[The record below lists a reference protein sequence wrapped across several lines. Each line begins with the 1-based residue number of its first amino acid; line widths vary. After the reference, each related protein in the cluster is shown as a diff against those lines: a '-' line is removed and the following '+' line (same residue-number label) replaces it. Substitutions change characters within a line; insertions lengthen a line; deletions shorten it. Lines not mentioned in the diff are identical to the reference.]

1 MRLTAFLLLCSIT
14 AFAADPQYPVSAIP
28 EALLKNADVVQ
39 RVEEV
44 TMKLNDLRDM
54 RVTHKIVLTILNEKG
69 DRYSGFSSWYDK
81 YREITG
87 FRGALYDASGKQLRK
102 LKQSEVSDRSG
113 VSDNNLID
121 DSRIKSHD
129 FYYKVYPYTIEYE
142 VETRFRSTAG
152 FRSWTPQGTDN
163 YAVEQSRLSVTVPA
177 EYDLRY
183 KQFNYNGEPV
193 KIPGKGDKTF
203 VWEVKNI
210 AAQKEEP
217 LAGPWRMRSVMV
229 YLAPSDFAFG
239 DYTGKMSS
247 WDDFGKFQ
255 RTLNEGRD
263 VLPDN
268 IKATVHQLTDNV
280 QDPREKVRLLYEYMQ
295 QNTRYISI
303 QLGIGGWQPFDAAY
317 VATKRYGDC
326 KALSNY
332 MYSLLKEAGIRSHYT
347 LVKAG
352 EGETDLIEDF
362 AVDQFNH
369 IILCVPM
376 AKDTVWLECTNQ
388 TMPAGYLGDFT
399 NDRPVLLVT
408 ESGGKL
414 VRTPSYTLEQ
424 NLQLRHLK
432 AVLDVDGNLSATSAT
447 RLTGLQQDWY
457 HALVTSVSA
466 EKQLEILKEKLNLPS
481 YDIRKF
487 QYTPHPRARPVPEM
501 TEDLEL
507 TVTNY
512 AVLSGKRLFIV
523 PNVLNRNTTKLTQD
537 DARRSDIWLR
547 TSSRDVDTVEIT
559 IPDGYTPEAMFP
571 PVMLET
577 PFGKYQAS
585 VKVEGNRITY
595 IRTCELKAGQYPA
608 KDYKA
613 LEEFFSTIYKTD
625 RNRVILVKKEA

>member
-1 MRLTAFLLLCSIT
+1 MRLTAILLLCSIT

-54 RVTHKIVLTILNEKG
+54 RVTHKVVLTILNEKG
-69 DRYSGFSSWYDK
+69 DKYSGFSSWYDK

-142 VETRFRSTAG
+142 VETRYRSTAG
-152 FRSWTPQGTDN
+152 FRPWTPQGMDN
-163 YAVEQSRLSVTVPA
+163 YAVEHSRLSVTVPA

-183 KQFNYNGEPV
+183 KQFNYNGQPV
-193 KIPGKGDKTF
+193 QLPGKDDKTF

-210 AAQKEEP
+210 PAQKEEP
-217 LAGPWRMRSVMV
+217 LAGPWRTRSVMV

-239 DYTGKMSS
+239 DYTGKMST

-268 IKATVHQLTDNV
+268 IKATVHQLTGNV
-280 QDPREKVRLLYEYMQ
+280 QDPREKIRLLYEYMQ

-317 VATKRYGDC
+317 VAAKRYGDC

-408 ESGGKL
+408 ETGGKL
-414 VRTPSYTLEQ
+414 VRTPTYSLEQ
-424 NLQLRHLK
+424 NLQLRSLK
-432 AVLDVDGNLSATSAT
+432 AVLDGNGNLTATSAT

-457 HALVTSVSA
+457 HAFITSVSA

-487 QYTPHPRARPVPEM
+487 HYTPHPQARPVPEM

-512 AVLSGKRLFIV
+512 ATFSGKRLFIV
-523 PNVLNRNTTKLTQD
+523 PNVLNRNTIKLTQD
-537 DARRSDIWLR
+537 DARKSDIWLR
-547 TSSRDVDTVEIT
+547 TASRDVDTVEIT
-559 IPDGYTPEAMFP
+559 IPDGYTPESVFQ
-571 PVMLET
+571 PVTLET
-577 PFGKYQAS
+577 RFGKYQAS

-608 KDYKA
+608 KDYQA
-613 LEEFFSTIYKTD
+613 LEEFFATIYKTD